1 MTYSID
7 DVMPGDVVTLEKGE
21 EGVPG
26 FARFTCR
33 VVERPIVALFDWRDV
48 EFAPRYVEQVQDLI
62 DYGYRLVHLHR
73 PTDWPT
79 PPKGALMLTD
89 KPEGGVGLAI
99 SKGHN
104 QRGTRWSHGGGGWCD
119 LPNPVEALP
128 VPADVLRGLLAAW
141 DDQSGYIQGIWR
153 RADEEHPRTALRAKV
168 AAFID
173 TTRAE
178 WDRAGI
184 EP

>member
-7 DVMPGDVVTLEKGE
+7 DVMPGDVVTFDKGE
-21 EGVPG
+21 EGMPG
-26 FARFTCR
+26 FSRTTYR
-33 VVERPIVALFDWRDV
+33 VVWSPSGALDRCS
-48 EFAPRYVEQVQDLI
+48 VEQARDLI
-62 DYGYRLVHLHR
+62 DSGCRLVDVQR
-73 PTDWPT
+73 REPINWVAVPTD
-79 PPKGALMLTD
+79 
-89 KPEGGVGLAI
+89 AI
-99 SKGHN
+99 L
-104 QRGTRWSHGGGGWCD
+104 D
-119 LPNPVEALP
+119 
-128 VPADVLRGLLAAW
+128 LLAVW

-184 EP
+184 NP

>member
-1 MTYSID
+1 MTYTID
-7 DVMPGDVVTLEKGE
+7 DVMPGDVVTFDQGE
-21 EGVPG
+21 EGMPG
-26 FARFTCR
+26 FSRTTYRATGRPALASDQCSLEQMR
-33 VVERPIVALFDWRDV
+33 V
-48 EFAPRYVEQVQDLI
+48 LI
-62 DYGYRLVHLHR
+62 DHGYRLVRVHR
-73 PTDWPT
+73 PTPT

-89 KPEGGVGLAI
+89 EPEGGVGVAI
-99 SKGHN
+99 SKGHD
-104 QRGTRWSHGGGGWCD
+104 RGGTCWSHGDGDWHD
-119 LPNPVEALP
+119 LPNPVEAVP

-153 RADEEHPRTALRAKV
+153 KADEEHPRTALRARV

>member
-7 DVMPGDVVTLEKGE
+7 DVMPGDVVTFDKGE
-21 EGVPG
+21 EGMPG
-26 FARFTCR
+26 FARTTYR
-33 VVERPIVALFDWRDV
+33 VVGRSSGALDRCS
-48 EFAPRYVEQVQDLI
+48 VEQARDLI
-62 DYGYRLVHLHR
+62 GYGWRLVDVQR
-73 PTDWPT
+73 REPINWVAVPTD
-79 PPKGALMLTD
+79 ALLD
-89 KPEGGVGLAI
+89 
-99 SKGHN
+99 
-104 QRGTRWSHGGGGWCD
+104 
-119 LPNPVEALP
+119 
-128 VPADVLRGLLAAW
+128 LLAVW